1 MNLAQALGLFLSFYA
16 DREAR
21 NSAGEKPVR
30 FPGTAASYSARHTE
44 IGQRTLARAH
54 IFASDLVAAPN
65 GEIYNVG
72 DSPPITGSSWRD
84 KWATICGYFG
94 LVGLGPG
101 EGEAALSVSRYM
113 LQHQSEWK
121 GFEDKHGLTTSIIQH
136 TSWEFLEVLLS
147 LAAFDRQYNLSKF
160 AAAGFHEK
168 ADIAQNYFEAFQLME
183 DAKIIPRRGNP
194 PSNPLLG

>member
-21 NSAGEKPVR
+21 SAAGGKLVQ
-30 FPGTAASYSARHTE
+30 FPGTAASYNAHHTE
-44 IGQRTLARAH
+44 VGQSTLARAH
-54 IFASDLVAAPN
+54 IFASNFATAPN

-72 DSPPITGSSWRD
+72 DSPHITGLSWRE
-84 KWATICGYFG
+84 KWAAICGYFD
-94 LVGLGPG
+94 LVGVGPG
-101 EGEAALSVSRYM
+101 ECVAALSAGMYM

-121 GFEDKHGLTTSIIQH
+121 GFEDKHGLTPSIIQH

-147 LAAFDRQYNLSKF
+147 LATFDRQYNLSKL

-183 DAKIIPRRGNP
+183 MAKIIPRRR
-194 PSNPLLG
+194 PSPSSPLLD